1 MHSRSHFSVVDLHSA
16 GAQARV
22 VIGGVPQAKGD
33 TMNQK
38 RMYLAANFDHVRKLL
53 MYEPRGGAQM
63 SGSLIM
69 APCDPRA
76 DVGIVFIESGGWL
89 TMCGAGTIGAATA
102 LIETGM
108 FKATGPQTSI
118 VFDTPAGLVTAHIEI
133 EDGSVQGVSLSNV
146 PSYLAVRDHQIDL
159 PEHGAVDVDIA
170 YGGNFYVIVPAGRF
184 DLAVAPA
191 FAERLVSIGRQ
202 VRDRTNATITVRHP
216 LDPMAAPI
224 PNVIF
229 TGPGSSPGVHRNLVL
244 FGEAGVDRSPGGTG
258 TSARMAQLYAR
269 GALALDEPFFH
280 ESIIGSCFEGKLTGV
295 QNVAGNEMVLPLIK
309 GRAFIIGLR
318 NFFVDPQDPFQDGFG
333 VGYAADAKRPAF
345 SAGKDRL

>member
-22 VIGGVPQAKGD
+22 VIGGVPQARGD
-33 TMNQK
+33 TMNEK

-53 MYEPRGGAQM
+53 MYEPRGGSQM
-63 SGSLIM
+63 SGSLIL

-108 FKATGPQTSI
+108 FKATGPQASI
-118 VFDTPAGLVTAHIEI
+118 VFDTPAGLVTAHIDI
-133 EDGSVQGVSLSNV
+133 KDGSVQGVSLSNV
-146 PSYLAVRDHQIDL
+146 PSFLAVKDHQIDL
-159 PEHGAVDVDIA
+159 PGHGMVNVDIA
-170 YGGNFYVIVPAGRF
+170 YGGNFYAIVPADRF
-184 DLAVAPA
+184 DLQVAPA

-202 VRDRTNATITVRHP
+202 VRERTNATIAVRHP
-216 LDPMAAPI
+216 LEADAAPI

-258 TSARMAQLYAR
+258 TSARMAQRYAR
-269 GALALDEPFFH
+269 GELALDEPFFH
-280 ESIIGSCFEGKLTGV
+280 ESIIGSRFEGKLTGV
-295 QNVAGNEMVLPLIK
+295 QNVAGREMVIPLIK
-309 GRAFIIGLR
+309 GRAFVIGLR
-318 NFFVDPQDPFQDGFG
+318 NFFVDPEDPFQEGFG
-333 VGYAADAKRPAF
+333 VGYAADAQRPTF
-345 SAGKDRL
+345 SADKDRP